1 MAIYYIYISKQ
12 IYRLETHEEKK
23 SEGRYQY
30 KLYSTR
36 PKNNPNPSLLRLEW
50 MQRLTYSMY
59 GRAGR
64 ATIFYRCDMN
74 PCDNIYRLMWH
85 AKIPKLFAPQR
96 QNRVFST
103 QHLAVMCQMTIV
115 WPLKHTVRLSHSC
128 RVCPALNCL
137 TVLYTST
144 STWKKDTRH
153 QLLHLLKSWGVW
165 RFQEK

>member
-1 MAIYYIYISKQ
+1 MQQWGPDNCGFPQVAIYYIYISKQ

-36 PKNNPNPSLLRLEW
+36 PKNNPNPSLWRLEW

-85 AKIPKLFAPQR
+85 AKIPTLFAPQR

-103 QHLAVMCQMTIV
+103 QHTYSGKV
-115 WPLKHTVRLSHSC
+115 TVD
-128 RVCPALNCL
+128 NCL
-137 TVLYTST
+137 AFKGTV
-144 STWKKDTRH
+144 
-153 QLLHLLKSWGVW
+153 SWEFFLNWDLGV
-165 RFQEK
+165 